1 MRDQHKITIDKENCS
16 KCGLCVK
23 DCPMNILEM
32 TNEGANVKQE
42 VCLFCGHC
50 LAICPK
56 NVVSISGFEDEPI
69 ELTEPKLV
77 NAEEFLTHMKTRRS
91 IRHFKADKV
100 SKEMLDK
107 IIAAGQYSPTGS
119 NSQNVSYTVLQDD
132 LKTFENIAID
142 ILTVFFKNIGA
153 VNKAYANIV
162 MGENYLFKKA
172 PLVIVIKSTNDVDGT
187 IAAASMEIM
196 ANALG
201 LGVFY
206 SGMFARAAQNSPELS
221 KMLEVGENDKVVTAL
236 VVGHPD
242 VKYLRTAP
250 KETPTVT
257 YK

>member
-1 MRDQHKITIDKENCS
+1 MRDQHKITIDKESCI

-23 DCPMNILEM
+23 DCPMSILEI
-32 TNEGANVKQE
+32 TEESASVKQD

-56 NVVSISGFEDEPI
+56 NAVAISGFEDEPV
-69 ELTEPKLV
+69 ELENTKLV

-91 IRHFKADKV
+91 VRHFKADGV

-107 IIAAGQYSPTGS
+107 IIQAGQYSPTGS
-119 NSQNVSYTVLQDD
+119 NSQNVSYVVLQDD
-132 LKTFENIAID
+132 KKPFETLAID
-142 ILTVFFKNIGA
+142 VLTVFFKNIGK
-153 VNKAYANIV
+153 VNKAYANMV
-162 MGENYLFKKA
+162 MGEDYLFKKA
-172 PLVIVIKSTNDVDGT
+172 PVVVVIKSTNDVDGT

-206 SGMFARAAQNSPELS
+206 SGMFARAAQNSPELNA
-221 KMLEVGENDKVVTAL
+221 MLEVAENEKVVTAL
-236 VVGHPD
+236 VIGHPD

-250 KETPTVT
+250 KEKPTVV

>member
-1 MRDQHKITIDKENCS
+1 MRDQHKVNIDKENCI
-16 KCGLCVK
+16 KCGLCVN

-32 TNEGANVKQE
+32 TEEGANVKQE

-56 NVVSISGFEDEPI
+56 NVVSITGFEDEPI
-69 ELTEPKLV
+69 ELEKAKLV
-77 NAEEFLTHMKTRRS
+77 NADEFLTHMKTRRS
-91 IRHFKADKV
+91 VRHFKAEEV

-107 IIAAGQYSPTGS
+107 IIEAGQYSPTGS
-119 NSQNVSYTVLQDD
+119 NSQNVSYVVLQNE
-132 LKTFENIAID
+132 KSGFEKIAID
-142 ILTVFFKNIGA
+142 VLTVFFKNIGK
-153 VNKAYANIV
+153 VNKAYANMV

-172 PLVIVIKSTNDVDGT
+172 PVVVVIKSTNDVDGT
-187 IAAASMEIM
+187 IAASSMEIM

-221 KMLEVGENDKVVTAL
+221 AMLEVAENEKVVTAL
-236 VVGHPD
+236 VIGHPD

-250 KETPTVT
+250 KEKPTVV

>member
-1 MRDQHKITIDKENCS
+1 MRDQHKITIDKDNCT

-69 ELTEPKLV
+69 ELKETELV
-77 NAEEFLTHMKTRRS
+77 DADEFLTHMKTRRS
-91 IRHFKADKV
+91 VRHFKADKV

-119 NSQNVSYTVLQDD
+119 NSQNVSYTVLQND
-132 LKTFENIAID
+132 LKSFENIAID
-142 ILTVFFKNIGA
+142 ILSVFFKNIGA
-153 VNKAYANIV
+153 VNKAYANMV
-162 MGENYLFKKA
+162 MGEDYLFKKA

-236 VVGHPD
+236 VIGHPD

-250 KETPTVT
+250 KEAPTVV

>member
-1 MRDQHKITIDKENCS
+1 MRDQHKITIDKENCI

-23 DCPMNILEM
+23 DCPMRVLEM
-32 TNEGANVKQE
+32 TEEGASLKQD

-56 NVVSISGFEDEPI
+56 NVIEISGFEDEVI
-69 ELTEPKLV
+69 ELKDTKLV
-77 NAEEFLTHMKTRRS
+77 DADEFLTHMKTRRS
-91 IRHFKADKV
+91 VRHFKDQEI
-100 SKEMLDK
+100 SKEMIDK
-107 IIAAGQYSPTGS
+107 IIEAGQYSPTGS
-119 NSQNVSYTVLQDD
+119 NSQNVTYTVLQNDKKV
-132 LKTFENIAID
+132 LENKAID
-142 ILTVFFKNIGA
+142 ILTAFFKEIGK
-153 VNKAYANIV
+153 VNKVYANMQ
-162 MGENYLFKKA
+162 MGEDYLFKKA
-172 PLVIVIKSTNDVDGT
+172 ALVICINSTNDVDGT

-221 KMLEVGENDKVVTAL
+221 EMLGLGENQKVVTAL
-236 VVGHPD
+236 VIGHPD

-250 KETPTVT
+250 KEKPTVV

>member
-1 MRDQHKITIDKENCS
+1 MRDQHKVIIDKENCI

-32 TNEGANVKQE
+32 TDAGANVKQE

-56 NVVSISGFEDEPI
+56 NVVSITGFEDEPI
-69 ELTEPKLV
+69 EIENTKLI
-77 NAEEFLTHMKTRRS
+77 NADEFLVHMKTRRS
-91 IRHFKADKV
+91 VRFFKDTEV

-107 IIAAGQYSPTGS
+107 IIEAGQYSPTGS
-119 NSQNVSYTVLQDD
+119 NSQNVTYTVIQKD
-132 LKTFENIAID
+132 LKTLEDIAVAD
-142 ILTVFFKNIGA
+142 LTVMFKEIGK
-153 VNKAYANIV
+153 VNKAYANIQL
-162 MGENYLFKKA
+162 GENSLFKKA

-187 IAAASMEIM
+187 IAASTMEIM

-206 SGMFARAAQNSPELS
+206 SGMFARAVNMSTEL
-221 KMLEVGENDKVVTAL
+221 KEMVCVGENEKVATVL
-236 VVGHPD
+236 VIGHPD

-250 KETPTVT
+250 KEKPSVI